1 MIVIVGSPVVADQT
15 LRPGRRAA
23 GLATEVA
30 LAAAGAGARVELVGK
45 VGDDPEGDGLVVELE
60 REGIG
65 HAALQ
70 RDPATRTPRQ
80 RTPAAP
86 GLDRADIELAL
97 RYLPEARVIVQVDR
111 LDPSVAEVL
120 VEAAGFAGA
129 HLVLVEE
136 SRAGTSGSEALA
148 ARGLL
153 TRLRP
158 PIRDEG
164 PFARFLGRYAA
175 ALDRDQAPAEAFRAA
190 VTDAGWEPIH
200 A

>member
-1 MIVIVGSPVVADQT
+1 VVVVVGSPLLAAAT

-30 LAAAGAGARVELVGK
+30 LAAAEAGALVELVGK
-45 VGDDPEGDGLVVELE
+45 VGDDPAGDELVVELE
-60 REGIG
+60 REGVG

-70 RDPATRTPRQ
+70 RDPALRTAPLRAGSA
-80 RTPAAP
+80 PAF
-86 GLDRADIELAL
+86 GRDDLELAL
-97 RYLPEARVIVQVDR
+97 RYLPDARVIVQVDQ
-111 LDPSVAEVL
+111 LDPAGAEVL
-120 VEAAGFAGA
+120 IEAAGFAGA
-129 HLVLVEE
+129 HLVLIG
-136 SRAGTSGSEALA
+136 AGSAGASGTEALA

-158 PIRDEG
+158 PARDEG

-175 ALDRDQAPAEAFRAA
+175 ALDGDRAPADAFRAA
-190 VTDAGWEPIH
+190 VADIGWEPAH